1 MSSGISKI
9 HTVILSLMSVATA
22 TLIGWVVYR
31 GWDFYG
37 TAYIDRPRHEAFEV
51 MRPAGFV
58 GHGLGLLGT
67 LMVLL
72 LLLYTA
78 RKRFRFMRQ
87 WGDVRVWLRY
97 HIFLGV
103 AGPILIT
110 LHTSFKFNG
119 IVAVSYWSMV
129 AVALSGGIGRYLY
142 QQIPRNMLGE
152 SMDPADI
159 ENRNEAILVEL
170 STQYGLGDKALAALE
185 QFAVGTLEKRAAPAA
200 LVSLPFVNL
209 LLARKLLKFMG
220 ENAITPDQRAQD
232 LCREWVLQ
240 SRRLLLFNQ
249 IRDLFHYWHVF
260 HKPFAIIMIVIMVV
274 HVAVVLAL
282 GYTWPP
288 SAITGS

>member
-1 MSSGISKI
+1 MPSGISRI
-9 HTVILSLMSVATA
+9 HTFILTLMSLTTA
-22 TLIGWVVYR
+22 TLVGWVVWR
-31 GWDFYG
+31 GWDFYV
-37 TAYIDRPRHEAFEV
+37 TAYSDRPHHEAYEV

-58 GHGLGLLGT
+58 GHGLGILGT

-78 RKRFRFMRQ
+78 RKRFKFMRN

-152 SMDPADI
+152 DLGPEDI
-159 ENRNEAILVEL
+159 ENRNEAIIVEL
-170 STQYGLGDKALAALE
+170 SSQYGLDDKSLAALE
-185 QFAVGTLEKRAAPAA
+185 DFAIGQLERRPGPVA
-200 LVSLPFVNL
+200 LMSLPLANMF
-209 LLARKLLKFMG
+209 LARKLLKFM
-220 ENAITPDQRAQD
+220 EEKAITPDQKAQD

-260 HKPFAIIMIVIMVV
+260 HKPFAIIMIVVMVV

-288 SAITGS
+288 VGMMNT